1 MSKPQFVALEP
12 NNELRFNGPFTE
24 VVTSHLKLQ
33 NLTDKPVNFKVKT
46 TAPRFYCVRP
56 NCGQIAASGTVTVNV
71 MLQPV
76 DQVQTLEKERSRH
89 KFLVQSALA
98 TDEPVE
104 AFWKSVD
111 PTKIADARLKVV
123 FANLDAGSD
132 TSTARLDDN
141 HSTAQYTSTDKVFE
155 EKINKSSE
163 NPLNA
168 QPRPNLVHR
177 APASHGDE
185 GKSSE
190 KDAENRRLTAQN
202 QELRQKLSE
211 MLMNRSEPSQNI
223 FNLQVLLV
231 SLAALLIGI
240 ILGKL
245 F

>member
-1 MSKPQFVALEP
+1 MSKPQFISLEP
-12 NNELRFNGPFTE
+12 ANELRFNGPFTE

-33 NLTDKPVNFKVKT
+33 NVTDKAVNFKVKT

-56 NCGQIAASGTVTVNV
+56 NCGQIPASGTVTVNV

-76 DQVQTLEKERSRH
+76 DQMQTLEKERSRH

-104 AFWKSVD
+104 PFWKSVD
-111 PTKIADARLKVV
+111 PSKISDARLKVV
-123 FANLDAGSD
+123 FTNLDSTSD
-132 TSTARLDDN
+132 ND
-141 HSTAQYTSTDKVFE
+141 TAQNEQTAHYVSSDKGFE
-155 EKINKSSE
+155 PKLNKTTES
-163 NPLNA
+163 PLA
-168 QPRPNLVHR
+168 QQPRPNLVQR
-177 APASHGDE
+177 NAPSHE
-185 GKSSE
+185 EAPKSNE
-190 KDAENRRLTAQN
+190 KEVENRRLTLQN

-211 MLMNRSEPSQNI
+211 LMVTRSDSSQGLLNV
-223 FNLQVLLV
+223 QVLLV